1 LEGSAPTFTHGRVKT
16 HRELSDKFR
25 RLINHH
31 WRGSLYQHRDIT
43 DVEAEVEHDIG
54 RMIQSPALCGKK
66 KAGAEYPLD
75 SSATRLSRGDPVGFP
90 SHPCG
95 WFSII
100 VYLRLN
106 FFFKFQRSFRFLT
119 CPHMLN
125 LRLICLFDH
134 MACNSIIS
142 HPYIHA
148 RVHVHTHGCAH
159 VRAHIHSSRNH
170 HNREGRPRILS
181 ALTPLISPQA
191 IFFSSF
197 SPSLLLFSQIVGRQ
211 FVYPADLSPVG
222 RFLNEIVHF
231 FSIDKPMQHLVYR
244 LSWKKIAF

>member
-1 LEGSAPTFTHGRVKT
+1 MLRPKLNTTLDAWAVDANVVTEITIIRPAKLFLT
-16 HRELSDKFR
+16 
-25 RLINHH
+25 IN
-31 WRGSLYQHRDIT
+31 LLF
-43 DVEAEVEHDIG
+43 G

-191 IFFSSF
+191 IFFS
-197 SPSLLLFSQIVGRQ
+197 
-211 FVYPADLSPVG
+211 
-222 RFLNEIVHF
+222 
-231 FSIDKPMQHLVYR
+231 
-244 LSWKKIAF
+244 